1 MLLQLHELSLTL
13 ACVRVQQ
20 FMFPPQFGADCD
32 DTALLSPPPVHNL
45 FALTDANGD
54 HLYGASICFHETA
67 TEISDGSDR
76 GQVVVKTQSKAICLL
91 SKWPFYTALL
101 RYLERLFLLGV
112 HQTHCNRVRTS
123 DGSARFHAVEK
134 ALCNIFHEVPVPHR
148 GLAVQLQIAEVDIV
162 LERPH
167 LHEFPFE
174 MDPEL
179 MTYAF
184 MAVDPRV
191 LVQLYHHVL
200 LEHRILIVGNDAVQI
215 TAIVETI
222 KSLIFPFTWLHVII
236 PTIPDALDL
245 STLLEAPVPFIAG
258 ANVSQLEGTRIPS
271 NVVKLQSVGGKF
283 MLDQADLV
291 LPVLPTAAL
300 RVLVQMA
307 NIRLPDQ
314 SALRKECHD
323 TLWDR
328 RMQLQK
334 YSLLEGAGT
343 TTSSSS
349 SFLDSMPVITPK
361 MGLFVRQS
369 MLYKKMMKL
378 FLEITTELLQDYPVC
393 ISHVGDQAQLEVDR
407 FVDRKPAGERVS

>member
-1 MLLQLHELSLTL
+1 
-13 ACVRVQQ
+13 
-20 FMFPPQFGADCD
+20 MFPPQFGADCD
-32 DTALLSPPPVHNL
+32 ATSLLSPPPVHNL

-54 HLYGASICFHETA
+54 HLYGASICFHETTA
-67 TEISDGSDR
+67 DDKGDECKMQG
-76 GQVVVKTQSKAICLL
+76 KAICLL
-91 SKWPFYTALL
+91 SKRPFYTALL

-112 HQTHCNRVRTS
+112 HQTHANR
-123 DGSARFHAVEK
+123 DGTNTGHAVEK
-134 ALCNIFHEVPVPHR
+134 TLCNIFHEVPVPHR
-148 GLAVQLQIAEVDIV
+148 GLAVQLQIADVDIV

-222 KSLIFPFTWLHVII
+222 KSLIFPFIWLHVII

-271 NVVKLQSVGGKF
+271 NVVKLQFVGGKF
-283 MLDQADLV
+283 MLDQADLA
-291 LPVLPTAAL
+291 LPVLPSAAL
-300 RVLVQMA
+300 RVLMQMA

-314 SALRKECHD
+314 TALRKECHE

-334 YSLLEGAGT
+334 WSLLERSGNSNLG
-343 TTSSSS
+343 S
-349 SFLDSMPVITPK
+349 SMPVITPK

-378 FLEITTELLQDYPVC
+378 FLEITTELLQEFPVC

-407 FVDRKPAGERVS
+407 FVDRKPASERVSCV

>member
-1 MLLQLHELSLTL
+1 
-13 ACVRVQQ
+13 
-20 FMFPPQFGADCD
+20 MFPPQFGADCD
-32 DTALLSPPPVHNL
+32 ETALLSPPPMHNL

-54 HLYGASICFHETA
+54 HLYGASICFHETT
-67 TEISDGSDR
+67 TEVDCGVR
-76 GQVVVKTQSKAICLL
+76 GDVVFKTQGKAICLL

-112 HQTHCNRVRTS
+112 HQTHTNRTGTN
-123 DGSARFHAVEK
+123 DGSASFHAVEK
-134 ALCNIFHEVPVPHR
+134 VLCNIFHEVPVPHR
-148 GLAVQLQIAEVDIV
+148 GLAVQLQIADVDIV

-174 MDPEL
+174 MDSEL

-184 MAVDPRV
+184 VAVDPRV

-236 PTIPDALDL
+236 PTVPDALDL

-258 ANVSQLEGTRIPS
+258 ASVSQLEGTRIPS

-283 MLDQADLV
+283 MLDQANLV

-334 YSLLEGAGT
+334 WSLLEGSDI
-343 TTSSSS
+343 SSS
-349 SFLDSMPVITPK
+349 LDSIPVITPK

-393 ISHVGDQAQLEVDR
+393 ISHSGDQAQLEVDR
-407 FVDRKPAGERVS
+407 FVDRKPASERVS